1 MSSQDSELT
10 IGAVI
15 DGRYELLSQLGEGG
29 FSIVYKAR
37 QVTTGQ
43 DVAVKVLR
51 PDRLEGS
58 PKRDAHLARF
68 EREMHL
74 VARLNH
80 PNIVRLLDSGRVDGG
95 EQLYT
100 VLEYVQG
107 QCLADVLVVEGH
119 LPTGEAKRLMLQVL
133 DALAAAHAVGIV
145 HRDLKPEN
153 IMVTSTGA
161 RRNAKVLDFGIS
173 GLMEEHRDDEYK
185 ALTRTGEFYGTPA
198 YMAPEQ
204 LLAHDLTPQTDVYAW
219 GLVFLECITGHR
231 AVDGTSVAHI
241 MSKHLSDNPVPIP
254 EALLRHPL
262 GKLLDKA
269 TAKPKAERFA
279 SAIAAL
285 EALEVTDVSTLR
297 ALGTFTVAP
306 GTRAAADVETKNA
319 PVDAFSATHMPSTGA
334 SEVEALTPSRQRS
347 TGTGVVVACASCGQ
361 NNPGGTKFCGACG
374 GKLTSD
380 CPSCGESIPDGFK
393 FCGSCGT
400 DVGESSLDDMM
411 FGGAT
416 GDVGGAQVSS
426 AAGQVK
432 SRYLT
437 GQAERR
443 QLTAVGCELEATTI
457 GGNEIDPEDLFE
469 AIARFQM
476 VCSDAVTAQGG
487 YLAREDNEHVLAY
500 FGFPYAHEDDAR
512 RAVSTA
518 LDIQL
523 ALVRASDELQAR
535 HGVTLGVRVGI
546 HSGLVVGEMG
556 STVDSVSVTGKAP
569 TVANR
574 LRSKAAVGDILM
586 SQATH
591 RLVQGYFATKEV
603 GRRSVTGTGGGEM
616 VLYSVTG
623 RTDAKSRVEA
633 ASDVGLA
640 PLVGRMQEVGLLMA
654 RWEQVASGHGQVA
667 LLLGEA
673 GIGKSR
679 TVEVFH
685 GHLRDDSH
693 RWLKLHCAPQYV
705 DTAFQPIIDGVG
717 RFLEWQ
723 PEMASAERLRRLQS
737 MMRQAELEEDN
748 LPMLASLFGIPAGE
762 HYELPAVSPMRMRA
776 LTVEALLGLCFGL
789 ANDRPLVVA
798 VEDVHWM
805 DPSTLEVVTQMI
817 DEIPTAPIFLL
828 MSARPE
834 FAPSWRPRSHIAQI
848 AIGRLQRADV
858 VNLITGLAGGKAV
871 PDEVVQLILDR
882 TDGVP
887 LYIEEFTRML
897 IEEGFV
903 IEGVGGWEL
912 AGALPTLNIPAT
924 LRDSLSARLDRL
936 GAAKETAQLAAAIGR
951 EFSFSW
957 LASVSA
963 RSGIELKADLRQLV
977 EAEFLYQRGRPPKST
992 YTFKHALVQ
1001 DNAYESMLRTVRVQI
1016 HRGLAEALLE
1026 EFPEVAA
1033 GKPEL
1038 VAQHF
1043 GAAGEI
1049 AQAVQWYG
1057 KAGESA
1063 VQRSANAEAMHHFH
1077 KALELM
1083 RGLPQYKD
1091 GPREMREMEL
1101 GFQLG
1106 MGQAL
1111 TNSRGYAAPEVAEVY
1126 GRAHTLV
1133 GGLGDSPQRFPVLWG
1148 LWVFY
1153 QTRSQLDRAVEL
1165 AERLMQLA
1173 PGILEHTGDDGM
1185 LLEAHASLGA
1195 THFVRGEFT
1204 ESLEHLLEAA
1214 SMYDAEKHHPHA
1226 YMFGHDPGVFALAH
1240 VGWTLTFMGRVD
1252 EGLFRSQQSVQLAEK
1267 LGHPNS
1273 LALALHF
1280 AAAVHQLRGEP
1291 KEALARSDAQVKL
1304 AGEEVLPF
1312 WMAGGQIWRGW
1323 AELVGGN
1330 PEGFGGIMAGMG
1342 MWRGIGAELV
1352 VPHFLALVTQAH
1364 LDNGAV
1370 DAAAGAVEEA
1380 LGSLE
1385 RSNERY
1391 FEADLHRLRG
1401 EVALARGDADTAKV
1415 SFSRALEVADAQ
1427 GAGLFRL
1434 RAAMAL
1440 AGLGDT
1446 EALASTVKSSTQG
1459 FDTADFKRARQM
1471 LKA

>member
-1 MSSQDSELT
+1 MSSSEFDLH
-10 IGAVI
+10 IGAVV

-80 PNIVRLLDSGRVDGG
+80 PNIVRLLDCGRVDGG

-100 VLEYVQG
+100 VLEFVQG

-119 LPTGEAKRLMLQVL
+119 LPLAEAKRLMLQVL

-219 GLVFLECITGHR
+219 GLVFLECVTGHR

-241 MSKHLSDNPVPIP
+241 MSKHLSENPVPIP

-262 GKLLDKA
+262 GRLLDKA
-269 TAKPKAERFA
+269 TAKPKEERFA
-279 SAIAAL
+279 SALAAL
-285 EALEVTDVSTLR
+285 EALEATDVTGLR
-297 ALGTFTVAP
+297 GAGTYTVAP
-306 GTRAAADVETKNA
+306 GIRSSGDVVTRQPEASQ
-319 PVDAFSATHMPSTGA
+319 SAGLMPTTGS
-334 SEVEALTPSRQRS
+334 SEVEGLTPSRKRS
-347 TGTGVVVACASCGQ
+347 TGTGRVVSCGQ
-361 NNPGGTKFCGACG
+361 CGEGNPSTVKFCGSCGNKLQLDCPACG
-374 GKLTSD
+374 
-380 CPSCGESIPDGFK
+380 EAIPDGFK
-393 FCGSCGT
+393 FCGSCGA
-400 DVGESSLDDMM
+400 DV
-411 FGGAT
+411 ATQVT
-416 GDVGGAQVSS
+416 GDLAVG
-426 AAGQVK
+426 AAHAVTAAPAEFK
-432 SRYLT
+432 SRYMT

-443 QLTAVGCELEATTI
+443 QLTAVGCELEATTT
-457 GGNEIDPEDLFE
+457 GGGEIDPEDLFE
-469 AIARFQM
+469 AIARFQA
-476 VCSDAVTAQGG
+476 VCREVVTSQGG
-487 YLAREDNEHVLAY
+487 YVAREDGEQVLAY

-512 RAVSTA
+512 RAVTTA

-523 ALVRASDELQAR
+523 ALVKAGDELR
-535 HGVTLGVRVGI
+535 ETHGVTLGVRVGV

-556 STVDSVSVTGKAP
+556 ATLDSVSVTGKAP
-569 TVANR
+569 TVASR
-574 LRSKAAVGDILM
+574 LKSKAGVGDILI

-591 RLVQGYFATKEV
+591 RLVQGYFAMTEV
-603 GRRSVTGTGGGEM
+603 GKRSLTGTGGGE
-616 VLYSVTG
+616 LTLFNVTG

-633 ASDVGLA
+633 ASGVGLA

-654 RWEQVASGHGQVA
+654 RWEQVSNGHGQVA

-685 GHLRDDSH
+685 GHLRDDRH

-705 DTAFQPIIDGVG
+705 DTAFQPIVDGVS
-717 RFLEWQ
+717 RFLEWNSD
-723 PEMASAERLRRLQS
+723 MDDAERLRRLQS
-737 MMRQAELEEDN
+737 MMRQADLEDEN
-748 LPMLASLFGIPAGE
+748 LPMLASLLGIAPGKL
-762 HYELPAVSPMRMRA
+762 YELPAVSPMRMRA

-789 ANDRPLVVA
+789 ASDQPLVVA

-805 DPSTLEVVTQMI
+805 DPSTLEVVSQMI
-817 DEIPTAPIFLL
+817 DEVPTAPILLL

-834 FAPSWRPRSHIAQI
+834 FTPPWRPRSHIAQI

-897 IEEGFV
+897 IEEAFLV
-903 IEGVGGWEL
+903 ESSAGWEL
-912 AGALPTLNIPAT
+912 ASALPTLNIPAT

-936 GAAKETAQLAAAIGR
+936 GAAKETAQLAASIGR
-951 EFSFSW
+951 EFSFAL

-963 RSGIELKADLRQLV
+963 RTGIELKADLRQLV
-977 EAEFLYQRGRPPKST
+977 EAEFLYQRGRPPKAT

-1001 DNAYESMLRTVRVQI
+1001 DNAYESMLRSVRVRI
-1016 HRGLAEALLE
+1016 HKGLATALLE
-1026 EFPEVAA
+1026 EFPAVAA
-1033 GKPEL
+1033 SKPEL

-1043 GAAGEI
+1043 GAAGET
-1049 AQAVQWYG
+1049 AHAVEWHG

-1083 RGLPQYKD
+1083 RGLPAYSD
-1091 GPREMREMEL
+1091 PPREMREMEL

-1133 GGLGDSPQRFPVLWG
+1133 GALGDSPQRFPVLWG

-1173 PGILEHTGDDGM
+1173 PGIQEHTGDDGM

-1195 THFVRGEFT
+1195 TRFVRGELAA
-1204 ESLEHLLEAA
+1204 SLQHLLEAI
-1214 SMYDAEKHHPHA
+1214 SLYDADKHHSHA

-1252 EGLFRSQQSVQLAEK
+1252 EGLLRSQQSVQLAER

-1280 AAAVHQLRGEP
+1280 AAAVHQMRGEP
-1291 KEALARSDAQVKL
+1291 TEALARSDAQVKL

-1323 AELVGGN
+1323 AELVGGD
-1330 PEGFGGIMAGMG
+1330 PGGFGGIMAGMG

-1352 VPHFLALVTQAH
+1352 VPHFLSLVTQAH
-1364 LDNGAV
+1364 LDSGAV
-1370 DAAAGAVEEA
+1370 DAASASVEEA
-1380 LGSLE
+1380 LASLE
-1385 RSNERY
+1385 ASNERY

-1401 EVALARGDADTAKV
+1401 EVALARDDRDAAHASYRK
-1415 SFSRALEVADAQ
+1415 ALEVADAQ

-1440 AGLGDT
+1440 AALGESQILED
-1446 EALASTVKSSTQG
+1446 TVKSSTQG
-1459 FDTADFKRARQM
+1459 FDTADYKRARKL
-1471 LKA
+1471 LKGQA

>member
-1 MSSQDSELT
+1 MSTQDPDLA

-15 DGRYELLSQLGEGG
+15 DDRYEILSQLGEGG

-37 QVTTGQ
+37 QLTTGQ

-51 PDRLEGS
+51 PDRLDKGD
-58 PKRDAHLARF
+58 KREAHLARF

-80 PNIVRLLDSGRVDGG
+80 PNIVRLLDSGRVNE

-100 VLEYVQG
+100 VLEFVEG
-107 QCLADVLVVEGH
+107 NSLADVLVVEGH
-119 LPTGEAKRLMLQVL
+119 LPSPEAKRLMLQVL
-133 DALAAAHAVGIV
+133 DALAAAHAMGIV

-204 LLAHDLTPQTDVYAW
+204 LLAHNLTPQTDVYAW
-219 GLVFLECITGHR
+219 GLVFLECVTGHR
-231 AVDGTSVAHI
+231 AVDGESVAHI
-241 MSKHLSDNPVPIP
+241 MSKHLSEDPVPIP

-269 TAKPKAERFA
+269 TAKPKEERYG
-279 SAIAAL
+279 SAL
-285 EALEVTDVSTLR
+285 EALQALEAIDMASLR
-297 ALGTFTVAP
+297 AVGTYTIAP
-306 GTRAAADVETKNA
+306 GTRPSAGGVTDSQVVFGEDEV
-319 PVDAFSATHMPSTGA
+319 PDSDAESD
-334 SEVEALTPSRQRS
+334 ALTPSRLRATETRS
-347 TGTGVVVACASCGQ
+347 APTIACPSCSQTNPASVKFCGGCGSKLIADCPACGTAVTIGFR
-361 NNPGGTKFCGACG
+361 FCGACG
-374 GKLTSD
+374 ADVAAHARVPVDASAATAF
-380 CPSCGESIPDGFK
+380 GEAPVGSIP
-393 FCGSCGT
+393 
-400 DVGESSLDDMM
+400 
-411 FGGAT
+411 AT
-416 GDVGGAQVSS
+416 PTR
-426 AAGQVK
+426 
-432 SRYLT
+432 SRPRT

-443 QLTAVGCELEATTI
+443 QLTAVGFELEATTV
-457 GGNEIDPEDLFE
+457 GGGEIDPEDLFD
-469 AIARFQM
+469 AIARFQE
-476 VCSDAVTAQGG
+476 VCRETISGRGG
-487 YLAREDNEHVLAY
+487 FVAREDGEQVLGY
-500 FGFPYAHEDDAR
+500 FGFPYAHEDDAQ
-512 RAVSTA
+512 RAVHSA
-518 LDIQL
+518 LEAQASLIEASV
-523 ALVRASDELQAR
+523 ALKAS
-535 HGVTLGVRVGI
+535 HGVLLSARIGI

-556 STVDSVSVTGKAP
+556 SSLDTVTVTGKAP
-569 TVANR
+569 TVATR
-574 LRSKAAVGDILM
+574 LQGKAGAGEVVM

-591 RLVQGYFATKEV
+591 RLVQGYFETEEV
-603 GRRSVTGTGGGEM
+603 GKRSVTGTGGGDLT
-616 VLYSVTG
+616 LYKVTAA
-623 RTDAKSRVEA
+623 TDAKSRVEA

-654 RWEQVASGHGQVA
+654 RWEQVTNENGQVA

-685 GHLRDDSH
+685 GHLRGDAH
-693 RWLKLHCAPQYV
+693 RWLKLHCSPQYV
-705 DTAFQPIIDGVG
+705 DTAFQPIVDGIG
-717 RFLEWQ
+717 RFLEWTSDMKD
-723 PEMASAERLRRLQS
+723 EERLRRLES
-737 MMRQAELEEDN
+737 MMRQAELEDEN
-748 LPMLASLFGIPAGE
+748 LPMLASLLGIAAGDL
-762 HYELPAVSPMRMRA
+762 YALPEVSPMRMRA

-789 ANDRPLVVA
+789 AGSQPLVVA

-805 DPSTLEVVTQMI
+805 DPSTLELVAQLI
-817 DEIPTAPIFLL
+817 DELPTAPIFLV
-828 MSARPE
+828 MTARPE
-834 FAPSWRPRSHIAQI
+834 FAPPWRPRSHIAQI
-848 AIGRLQRADV
+848 AVGRLGRADV
-858 VNLITGLAGGKAV
+858 VSLITGLAKGKPV
-871 PDEVVQLILDR
+871 PDEVVELILDR

-897 IEEGFV
+897 FEEGFLT
-903 IEGVGGWEL
+903 EDVGGWQL
-912 AGALPTLNIPAT
+912 IGALPTLNIPAT
-924 LRDSLSARLDRL
+924 LRDSLSARLDHL
-936 GAAKETAQLAAAIGR
+936 GPAKETAQLAAAIGR
-951 EFSFSW
+951 EFSFGL

-963 RSGIELKADLRQLV
+963 RSKVELKADLRQLV
-977 EAEFLYQRGRPPKST
+977 EAEFLYQRGRPPKAT

-1001 DNAYESMLRTVRVQI
+1001 DNAYESMLRSVRVRI

-1033 GKPEL
+1033 NKPEL

-1043 GAAGEI
+1043 GASGDTAK
-1049 AQAVQWYG
+1049 AVEWYG
-1057 KAGESA
+1057 KAGQSA
-1063 VQRSANAEAMHHFH
+1063 VQRSANAEAMHHFT
-1077 KALELM
+1077 KAHQLLK
-1083 RGLPQYKD
+1083 GLPGY
-1091 GPREMREMEL
+1091 GPEAPREMCEMEL

-1126 GRAHTLV
+1126 GRAHELV
-1133 GGLGDSPQRFPVLWG
+1133 GRLGDSPQRFPVLWG

-1153 QTRSQLDRAVEL
+1153 QTRSQLDRAKEL

-1195 THFVRGEFT
+1195 THFVRGEFAD
-1204 ESLEHLLEAA
+1204 SAEHLLEAI
-1214 SMYDAEKHHPHA
+1214 SLYDAEKHHPHA

-1240 VGWTLTFMGRVD
+1240 VGWTLAFMGRVD
-1252 EGLFRSQQSVQLAEK
+1252 EALLRSQQSVALAER

-1291 KEALARSDAQVKL
+1291 KDALARSDAQVKL

-1323 AELVGGN
+1323 AELVGGD
-1330 PEGFGGIMAGMG
+1330 PAGLGGIMAGMG

-1352 VPHFLALVTQAH
+1352 VPHFLALVAQAH
-1364 LDNGAV
+1364 LDADQV
-1370 DAAAGAVEEA
+1370 EAAAAAVQEGLEQV
-1380 LGSLE
+1380 E

-1391 FEADLHRLRG
+1391 FEADLHRLQGVVALRG
-1401 EVALARGDADTAKV
+1401 EDRDAAEA
-1415 SFSRALEVADAQ
+1415 SFRKAVEIAEAQ

-1440 AGLGDT
+1440 AELGITDVLP
-1446 EALASTVKSSTQG
+1446 EAFKSSTQG
-1459 FDTADFKRARQM
+1459 FDTDDYKHAKQL
-1471 LKA
+1471 LKG